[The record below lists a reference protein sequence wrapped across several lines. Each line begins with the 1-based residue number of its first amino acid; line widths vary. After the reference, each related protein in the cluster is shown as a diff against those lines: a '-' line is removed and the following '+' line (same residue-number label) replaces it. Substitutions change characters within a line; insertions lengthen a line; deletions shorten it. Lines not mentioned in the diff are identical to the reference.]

1 MNTTITAISTIAL
14 LLVVT
19 SSVSSAYAEVPGW
32 VKNNA
37 GWWADGTIAESEFIS
52 GVEFLITDG
61 IIVVPPT
68 TISSVSSD
76 GVPDWVKNNAG
87 WWADGTITDGEFLN
101 GISHLIKSG
110 LISVSINSEPVQVAS
125 PQSNTDDSGLGSL
138 EVNLEQCSEITKAYE
153 RLNCE
158 RDAKHEIIA
167 YNYKATS
174 QAFEV
179 GPVTYYWPGF
189 DTEGNTFEIT
199 SSGQALL
206 KLRILVENT
215 GSNQNEGL
223 FCTGPAVC
231 NYDVTNGDES
241 YKYSGMDF
249 TNGQVIVKPG
259 ESKMFNMFF
268 GPNIGGGGTTFEYD
282 SGKEYHFR
290 IAENF
295 GSASIPLNLG

>member
-1 MNTTITAISTIAL
+1 MKTTITAISTIVL

-19 SSVSSAYAEVPGW
+19 STISSAYAEVPGW

-37 GWWADGTIAESEFIS
+37 GWWADGTISESEFIS

-68 TISSVSSD
+68 TVSSETSD

-87 WWADGTITDGEFLN
+87 WWADGTITDGEFVN
-101 GISHLIKSG
+101 GIQHLIKSG
-110 LISVSINSEPVQVAS
+110 LISVSVNSKPVQVTSAES
-125 PQSNTDDSGLGSL
+125 TIGDSVSDILDADL
-138 EVNLEQCSEITKAYE
+138 ERCSEITKAYD

-158 RDAKHEIIA
+158 RDAKHQIIA
-167 YNYKATS
+167 YNYKAVS

-215 GSNQNEGL
+215 GSSQNEAL

-231 NYDVTNGDES
+231 NYDVTDGDTS

-259 ESKMFNMFF
+259 ESKIFNMFF

-282 SGKEYHFR
+282 SAKEYYFR